1 MKEINE
7 ILAKFWGS
15 RVTQYNI
22 DIQSHVIDLQLVT
35 HDAGGYMKTKMRFMD
50 VDAVCFGV
58 DLASQDMQSQ
68 FMECVSI
75 EVRSSDVATLRA
87 SFHSHS
93 GDDYVVYPNIVIEI
107 DSSFLAVRAK
117 SIMIGETVYSL
128 VVDEA

>member
-1 MKEINE
+1 
-7 ILAKFWGS
+7 
-15 RVTQYNI
+15 
-22 DIQSHVIDLQLVT
+22 
-35 HDAGGYMKTKMRFMD
+35 MKTKMRFMD